1 MFCEKCGTKVP
12 ESSKFCPK
20 CGGNVAEK
28 SSSEK
33 EKKPRRHRTLI
44 YIAVIFGILIIVPL
58 IFYFIGVSNFRNKEV
73 YKHPAIGF
81 SIMYPKSLNLET
93 VAPPAGSTCS
103 KDPCIMIFKNPS
115 YKNESV
121 NWIFVLAAADVTKE
135 FVTGA
140 AKSFTE
146 DVANG
151 EAVTVTIRGKT
162 LYKYINDSVK
172 PSKSLNEFYKTFGF
186 DSSREQS
193 MYTLISGDSIILIG
207 FRKPPSEAPSDYS
220 DYLNIQTLSIP

>member
-1 MFCEKCGTKVP
+1 MFCAKCGIKVP
-12 ESSKFCPK
+12 EDSKFCPK

-33 EKKPRRHRTLI
+33 EKKPRRRVLI
-44 YIAVIFGILIIVPL
+44 YLAVFLGILIIVPL
-58 IFYFIGVSNFRNKEV
+58 ILYFVGASVARNLAT
-73 YKHPAIGF
+73 YNHPVIGF
-81 SIMYPKSLNLET
+81 SIVYPKNLT
-93 VAPPAGSTCS
+93 LQTFAPPAGSTCS
-103 KDPCIMIFKNPS
+103 KDPCIIIFKNPS

-135 FVTGA
+135 FINGA
-140 AKSFTE
+140 TKGFQE

-151 EAVTVTIRGKT
+151 EAVTVTIGGKT
-162 LYKYINDSVK
+162 LYKYVNDSAK
-172 PSKSLNEFYKTFGF
+172 PSKSLNEFYQTFGF

-207 FRKPPSEAPSDYS
+207 FRKSPSGAPSDYS
-220 DYLNIQTLSIP
+220 DYLNINTLRFP